1 MLFKGVWGF
10 DPEEALRAQ
19 NRFRKTGGSERGG
32 LVEIDCNPCNELRIP
47 ETRDLQVSELQR
59 MFVLQEP

>member
-19 NRFRKTGGSERGG
+19 NRFRQTHVSECGG
-32 LVEIDCNPCNELRIP
+32 LVEIDCNHCNELRIP
-47 ETRDLQVSELQR
+47 ETRDLQVSELLR
-59 MFVLQEP
+59 MFLL

>member
-19 NRFRKTGGSERGG
+19 NRFRQTVSEHGG
-32 LVEIDCNPCNELRIP
+32 LVEIDCNHCNELRIP

-59 MFVLQEP
+59 MFLL